1 MRLHPNGEPP
11 PLSQQFVGFAMAT
24 HPGPTLVVTAA
35 TTALAL
41 AAGRG
46 WASVG
51 VALAV
56 LAGQCSVG
64 WSNDVIDAERDRRV
78 GRLSKPIVAKLVTR
92 RQVAIAAVAAFAC
105 CIPLSFLSGWRA
117 ACIGLVAGISAMTY
131 NIGVKATL
139 MSPLPYAISFGLLP
153 AFVTWGLP
161 IESWPQP
168 VVMVAT
174 AMVGVGAHLVNAVAD
189 IDDDITNNVR
199 GLPQR
204 LGSRHALEVGTF
216 FLLFASFLVAFQ
228 ASSRFLAV
236 SLLCCVVLIDVGV
249 LVAGMRGWPRT
260 AWRLTMLS
268 GIGCLTV
275 FVVGGGAL
283 VTVH

>member
-1 MRLHPNGEPP
+1 MRLRPNGNPP
-11 PLSQQFVGFAMAT
+11 PLSQQFAGFAMAT

-35 TTALAL
+35 TTALAV

-46 WASVG
+46 WGSVG
-51 VALAV
+51 VTLAA

-92 RQVAIAAVAAFAC
+92 RQLAIATIAAFAC
-105 CIPLSFLSGWRA
+105 CIPLSLLSGWRA
-117 ACIGLVAGISAMTY
+117 ACIGFVAGISALTY
-131 NIGVKATL
+131 NLGVKATFL
-139 MSPLPYAISFGLLP
+139 SPLPYAISFGLLP

-161 IESWPQP
+161 LASWPQP

-174 AMVGVGAHLVNAVAD
+174 AMVGVGAHFINAVAD
-189 IDDDITNNVR
+189 IDDDIANSVR

-216 FLLFASFLVAFQ
+216 FLLFASVLVAFQ
-228 ASSRFLAV
+228 ASSRSFAV
-236 SLLCCVVLIDVGV
+236 FLLCCVVLIDVGV
-249 LVAGMRGWPRT
+249 LVAGMRGRTRT

-268 GIGCLTV
+268 GIGCLTI

-283 VTVH
+283 VTAH